1 MMRMSDDAEF
11 SSAADCPEQ
20 HHRKR
25 AYVPYAKGSMAE
37 MELVQHVAKGGKF
50 TPQDARSDRT
60 PAQTIKSMAA
70 FSRTE
75 FPALEDKE
83 APLAFTRKLREA
95 CNQQTDGVYADLEFQ
110 NVVSDCIID
119 QTVTLPALQ
128 QKYGLSPKTIQS
140 GLTKVLAYITHGAQV
155 LE

>member
-25 AYVPYAKGSMAE
+25 AYVPYAKGMAE
-37 MELVQHVAKGGKF
+37 MELVQHVAKGGKIS
-50 TPQDARSDRT
+50 PQDATIDRT

-83 APLAFTRKLREA
+83 APLEFRQKLREA

-110 NVVSDCIID
+110 NAVSDCIID

-128 QKYGLSPKTIQS
+128 QKYGPSPKTIQS

>member
-25 AYVPYAKGSMAE
+25 AYVPYAKGMAE

-50 TPQDARSDRT
+50 APQDARIDRT

-83 APLAFTRKLREA
+83 AALHSRENYGKLANNRPTA
-95 CNQQTDGVYADLEFQ
+95 CTQIWN
-110 NVVSDCIID
+110 SK
-119 QTVTLPALQ
+119 TLPLIAL
-128 QKYGLSPKTIQS
+128 S
-140 GLTKVLAYITHGAQV
+140 TKPLRSLHCSRNTVHRPRQFKV
-155 LE
+155 V